1 MPRTR
6 TARKAD
12 RASKRKQA
20 RNRSIKSAVKT
31 YVTRIE
37 KLIYENELDKA
48 QAMAI
53 TTMSTL
59 DRAAQKNVLHPN
71 TASRQKSRITKKLN
85 RALAEQGTEAL
96 PAQPAKEAKA
106 NKTVKSAKSTKTG
119 RATKAKTKEVAEIT
133 ETTET
138 TETAEEPEKEE
149 A

>member
-31 YVTRIE
+31 YITKIE
-37 KLIYENELDKA
+37 KLIYDNELEKA
-48 QAMAI
+48 QAVAV

-59 DRAAQKNVLHPN
+59 DKAAQKKILHPN
-71 TASRQKSRITKKLN
+71 TASRQKSRLTIKLN
-85 RALAEQGTEAL
+85 KALA
-96 PAQPAKEAKA
+96 AQQTDAKPAKSAETARTARTAKTTRTTKTARAAKA
-106 NKTVKSAKSTKTG
+106 AEKSG
-119 RATKAKTKEVAEIT
+119 
-133 ETTET
+133 ETTEQ
-138 TETAEEPEKEE
+138 E